1 MSILDQIVQVEDKN
15 EMIVEDTLV
24 QQWTLY
30 KLGEYIRIE

>member
-24 QQWTLY
+24 QQWANQIYAL
-30 KLGEYIRIE
+30 

>member
-24 QQWTLY
+24 QQ
-30 KLGEYIRIE
+30 